1 MTKKECEKALENLR
15 VLERKD
21 NFKKWGG
28 QVALQINCDVV
39 E

>member
-1 MTKKECEKALENLR
+1 MKMSKEKCEKAIENLR

-21 NFKKWGG
+21 NFKKLGW
-28 QVALQINCDVV
+28 I